1 MKPFKSLGLLAVALG
16 LSACASSGK
25 VSSLFFSP
33 SDDRDLGK
41 EVSEE
46 IASNPT
52 EYPILPPSNYAKT
65 YQYLNAM
72 KDRILASS
80 SIDYKSEFAW
90 ELKIIQ
96 DDKTLNA
103 FATPGGYIYV
113 YTGLIKYL
121 SNADDL
127 AGVMG
132 HEIAHADRRHSIK
145 QLEKQY
151 GLSILMSIALG
162 NDPSQLAEIVT
173 QLAGSGVVL
182 KFSRSAEAEADE
194 YSVKYL
200 ADTPYACNGAASFF
214 EKLLKEGQGGS
225 TPEFLSTHP
234 SPSNRVKDINTTAQ
248 EVGCSTSSI
257 HETGMTYAQFVAT
270 LP

>member
-1 MKPFKSLGLLAVALG
+1 MNPFRSFSLLLLGLLLG
-16 LSACASSGK
+16 ACASSGK

-33 SDDRDLGK
+33 SDDRSLG
-41 EVSEE
+41 EQVSKE
-46 IASNPT
+46 IAGNSAEYSILSES
-52 EYPILPPSNYAKT
+52 EYPKA
-65 YQYLNAM
+65 YQYLNGM
-72 KDRILASS
+72 KDQILASNAV
-80 SIDYKSEFAW
+80 DYRNEFAW

-121 SNADDL
+121 ESADDL

-151 GLSILMSIALG
+151 GLSFLMSIALG
-162 NDPSQLAEIVT
+162 NDPSQLA
-173 QLAGSGVVL
+173 QLVSQFAGTGVVL

-214 EKLLKEGQGGS
+214 AKLMEEDQSGG

-234 SPSNRVKDINTTAQ
+234 SPVNRVSDINEMAQ
-248 EVGCSTSSI
+248 DVSCGTSKIQES
-257 HETGMTYAQFVAT
+257 GMTYAEFVAI